1 MKKYNLSEIMH
12 KAWKL
17 YRKGVSSFA
26 EALHRAWNSAKAAP
40 VNAQRI
46 EEAQQAAGITEPVNT
61 WAGWKAAGYMVE
73 HGAKASVSGGADPQ
87 QQGRRP
93 DLPGIVLRCITGAAA
108 GSAVKGEQTMKTEI
122 TTKELEE
129 AMNAVLK
136 QARKMEESD
145 EPEERRHGFGMESAL
160 TALAI
165 YLDL

>member
-46 EEAQQAAGITEPVNT
+46 EEAQQAAGVAEPVNT

-73 HGAKASVSGGADPQ
+73 HGAKARFQ
-87 QQGRRP
+87 
-93 DLPGIVLRCITGAAA
+93 
-108 GSAVKGEQTMKTEI
+108 
-122 TTKELEE
+122 
-129 AMNAVLK
+129 AVLHRRYSRWK
-136 QARKMEESD
+136 SSNTNRDPRREDGSPPGMMGGYDHEVGEENQ
-145 EPEERRHGFGMESAL
+145 L
-160 TALAI
+160 TRL
-165 YLDL
+165 

>member
-61 WAGWKAAGYMVE
+61 WQLESRRV
-73 HGAKASVSGGADPQ
+73 HGGAWCKGSVSGGADPQ

-93 DLPGIVLRCITGAAA
+93 DLPGIVLRCIAGAAA
-108 GSAVKGEQTMKTEI
+108 GSPVTRAETPAGRWKP
-122 TTKELEE
+122 
-129 AMNAVLK
+129 
-136 QARKMEESD
+136 ARE
-145 EPEERRHGFGMESAL
+145 
-160 TALAI
+160 
-165 YLDL
+165 

>member
-61 WAGWKAAGYMVE
+61 WAGSVIPAGTWWST
-73 HGAKASVSGGADPQ
+73 AQ
-87 QQGRRP
+87 RP
-93 DLPGIVLRCITGAAA
+93 CFRQC
-108 GSAVKGEQTMKTEI
+108 
-122 TTKELEE
+122 
-129 AMNAVLK
+129 
-136 QARKMEESD
+136 
-145 EPEERRHGFGMESAL
+145 
-160 TALAI
+160 
-165 YLDL
+165 

>member
-46 EEAQQAAGITEPVNT
+46 EEARQAAGITEPVNT

-73 HGAKASVSGGADPQ
+73 HGAKALF

-93 DLPGIVLRCITGAAA
+93 DLPGIALRCITGEAT
-108 GSAVKGEQTMKTEI
+108 GSAVTRSG
-122 TTKELEE
+122 
-129 AMNAVLK
+129 
-136 QARKMEESD
+136 R
-145 EPEERRHGFGMESAL
+145 PGGGM
-160 TALAI
+160 
-165 YLDL
+165 

>member
-73 HGAKASVSGGADPQ
+73 HGAKALF
-87 QQGRRP
+87 QQGRWP
-93 DLPGIVLRCITGAAA
+93 DLPGIVLRCIAGAAA
-108 GSAVKGEQTMKTEI
+108 GSPVTRAETPGG
-122 TTKELEE
+122 
-129 AMNAVLK
+129 
-136 QARKMEESD
+136 KMEA
-145 EPEERRHGFGMESAL
+145 RRA
-160 TALAI
+160 
-165 YLDL
+165 

>member
-46 EEAQQAAGITEPVNT
+46 EEVAEPVNT

-73 HGAKASVSGGADPQ
+73 HGAKALFQ
-87 QQGRRP
+87 
-93 DLPGIVLRCITGAAA
+93 
-108 GSAVKGEQTMKTEI
+108 
-122 TTKELEE
+122 
-129 AMNAVLK
+129 AVLIHSSK
-136 QARKMEESD
+136 GDGQTYRASF
-145 EPEERRHGFGMESAL
+145 FGASQVQPLEVQ
-160 TALAI
+160 
-165 YLDL
+165 